1 MPLHSPSSLHPYK
14 LLSSPAIFYSKQNMK
29 NEPSIPT
36 IKKKWYERIP
46 HAVTMLFCIIVLVTI
61 MTYILPAGSF
71 ERELI
76 DGRSRVVPGSY
87 KEIPSTPVGLLDMFK
102 AIPLGFKSAVEIIFV
117 VLAGGIMFG
126 IMEKSKAV
134 EKTGRN
140 PFGA

>member
-1 MPLHSPSSLHPYK
+1 MNNDSPTP
-14 LLSSPAIFYSKQNMK
+14 P
-29 NEPSIPT
+29 

-71 ERELI
+71 EREVV
-76 DGRSRVVPGSY
+76 DGRNRVIPGSY
-87 KEIPSTPVGLLDMFK
+87 NQIPSTPVGLLDMFK

-126 IMEKSKAV
+126 IMEKSEAV
-134 EKTGRN
+134 ENTVGSIVRKLGLEKKYLIVIIMTFIYG
-140 PFGA
+140 FLG